1 MQIGK
6 VESFGTAKWSSNK
19 LPAIKRMVSVFAETE
34 NNVRKLGVEE
44 LFSDNNLKK
53 NSTRDKLC

>member
-1 MQIGK
+1 MQIEK
-6 VESFGTAKWSSNK
+6 VESCGTAKWSSNK
-19 LPAIKRMVSVFAETE
+19 LPSIKRRVSVFAETE